1 MHTLTQIAPILG
13 TYDARPF
20 LPQRA
25 QEREVPRQC
34 ASNQQSLA
42 RASFGNLPKSR
53 YAKHMSSSDL
63 QWTHEERGDALVL
76 SPKGRVD
83 EATADAFKDH
93 LIEAM
98 QTGVDT
104 AVIDLAGI
112 DYMSSRGLR
121 AFTLAQRAATQNGTT
136 IVLAAPNDTL
146 REILQISRYDT
157 IFTVTETV
165 EAALGT

>member
-1 MHTLTQIAPILG
+1 MS
-13 TYDARPF
+13 
-20 LPQRA
+20 
-25 QEREVPRQC
+25 
-34 ASNQQSLA
+34 ASE
-42 RASFGNLPKSR
+42 
-53 YAKHMSSSDL
+53 L
-63 QWTHEERGDALVL
+63 QWNDEVRGNALVL

-93 LIEAM
+93 LVESM
-98 QTGVDT
+98 QSSPER
-104 AVIDLAGI
+104 AVIDLSGI

-121 AFTLAQRAATQNGTT
+121 GFTLAQRAATQNGTT

-165 EAALGT
+165 EAALGN

>member
-1 MHTLTQIAPILG
+1 MQSLAQIAPILG
-13 TYDARPF
+13 SYNEAPAA
-20 LPQRA
+20 A
-25 QEREVPRQC
+25 QLAPK
-34 ASNQQSLA
+34 A
-42 RASFGNLPKSR
+42 RAAAPFGNSRKSR
-53 YAKHMSSSDL
+53 YANEMSASEL
-63 QWTHEERGDALVL
+63 QWNDEVRGNALVL

-93 LIEAM
+93 LVESM
-98 QTGVDT
+98 QSSPER
-104 AVIDLAGI
+104 AVIDLSGI

-121 AFTLAQRAATQNGTT
+121 GFTLAQRAATQNGTT

-165 EAALGT
+165 EAALGN

>member
-1 MHTLTQIAPILG
+1 MHSLAHIAPILG
-13 TYDARPF
+13 AYAGSPSSPKVMPKSHGPRRP
-20 LPQRA
+20 
-25 QEREVPRQC
+25 
-34 ASNQQSLA
+34 
-42 RASFGNLPKSR
+42 RASFGNPVNSR
-53 YAKHMSSSDL
+53 YANQMSANELKWS
-63 QWTHEERGDALVL
+63 HEERGNALVL

-93 LIEAM
+93 MVATM
-98 QTGVDT
+98 QNGPDK
-104 AVIDLAGI
+104 AILDLSGI

-121 AFTLAQRAATQNGTT
+121 GFTLAQRAATQNGTT

-165 EAALGT
+165 EAALGN